1 MLLDT
6 FLWKKMVFAL
16 TKEALFPKWVMTDIV
31 GHMVLVVST
40 QFWKKMG
47 SSLLFLPSLCFHW
60 DIADCTLCCPL
71 LSPHDAKSREMAI
84 RRNKAAERLCDVNT
98 FAPMWSN
105 HCTDFWVTLI
115 HNAQAE
121 EVLVSFCLD

>member
-31 GHMVLVVST
+31 GHMVLVIST

-47 SSLLFLPSLCFHW
+47 SSLLFLPSL
-60 DIADCTLCCPL
+60 LLPL
-71 LSPHDAKSREMAI
+71 GYCWLHAVLPAPLSS
-84 RRNKAAERLCDVNT
+84 
-98 FAPMWSN
+98 
-105 HCTDFWVTLI
+105 
-115 HNAQAE
+115 
-121 EVLVSFCLD
+121 

>member
-31 GHMVLVVST
+31 RHMVLVIST

-47 SSLLFLPSLCFHW
+47 SSLLFLPIAFASTGILLAARCAARSSL
-60 DIADCTLCCPL
+60 LMM
-71 LSPHDAKSREMAI
+71 LSQEKWP
-84 RRNKAAERLCDVNT
+84 
-98 FAPMWSN
+98 
-105 HCTDFWVTLI
+105 
-115 HNAQAE
+115 
-121 EVLVSFCLD
+121 

>member
-31 GHMVLVVST
+31 GHLVLVIST

-47 SSLLFLPSLCFHW
+47 SSLLFLPIAFASTGILLAARSAALSSL
-60 DIADCTLCCPL
+60 LMM
-71 LSPHDAKSREMAI
+71 LSQEKWP
-84 RRNKAAERLCDVNT
+84 
-98 FAPMWSN
+98 
-105 HCTDFWVTLI
+105 
-115 HNAQAE
+115 
-121 EVLVSFCLD
+121 